1 MDAAPP
7 DYAGEPLDADAL
19 GAARMVRDGPDGRHL
34 ILADPEGDQRL
45 WLRVDNAHAAAVV
58 LPLDES
64 FELRLGAALRLLQRM
79 RGEAAAPQ
87 PPYLA
92 PTRFQRLRLAL
103 LINIFDRLAAGW
115 SKREIARALIY
126 PGLDPG
132 PAAAWK
138 ASSER
143 RRTLR
148 LCDEARAMV
157 AAGYRRLLR
166 GK

>member
-1 MDAAPP
+1 VDVAPP
-7 DYAGEPLDADAL
+7 DYAGAPLDPDVL
-19 GAARMVRDGPDGRHL
+19 GAARLVRDGPDGRHL

-45 WLRVDNAHAAAVV
+45 WLRAEDQRAAAVV

-64 FELRLGAALRLLQRM
+64 FELRLGAAFRLLQRL
-79 RGEAAAPQ
+79 RGDAAAPQ
-87 PPYLA
+87 PPHLA

-103 LINIFDRLAAGW
+103 LINIVDRLAAGS

-157 AAGYRRLLR
+157 TAGYRRLLR

>member
-1 MDAAPP
+1 VDAAPP
-7 DYAGEPLDADAL
+7 DYAGAPLDADAL
-19 GAARMVRDGPDGRHL
+19 GAVRVARDGPDGRHL
-34 ILADPEGDQRL
+34 VLADPEGDQRL
-45 WLRVDNAHAAAVV
+45 WLRAKDSHAPAVV

-64 FELRLGAALRLLQRM
+64 FELRLGAALRLLRRM

-87 PPYLA
+87 LPHLA
-92 PTRFQRLRLAL
+92 PTRFQRLRLTL
-103 LINIFDRLAAGW
+103 LVNIFDRLAAGH

-126 PGLDPG
+126 PGLDHG

-148 LCDEARAMV
+148 LCDEAKAMV
-157 AAGYRRLLR
+157 DAGYRLLLR